1 MVRQPSHNWN
11 LANSK
16 KYLTQNYEKNVGI
29 FDMINLEKD
38 KSTEANWMKKILVSF
53 TFMDNEIEKVIAIF

>member
-1 MVRQPSHNWN
+1 
-11 LANSK
+11 
-16 KYLTQNYEKNVGI
+16 
-29 FDMINLEKD
+29 MINLEKD